1 MIQKIVARDIEPGL
15 TTKQMGTLFD
25 EITHF
30 RVDDEKQRERINTT
44 KQKVLVLRL
53 GNGEFAEEI
62 HNPPGLEFLFDGFE
76 FYV

>member
-1 MIQKIVARDIEPGL
+1 MIQKIVTRDVEPGL
-15 TTKQMGTLFD
+15 TTKQMVTLFD

-30 RVDDEKQRERINTT
+30 RVDNEKQRERINTT

-53 GNGEFAEEI
+53 RNDKFAEEI

>member
-15 TTKQMGTLFD
+15 TTKQMVTLFD
-25 EITHF
+25 EITHC
-30 RVDDEKQRERINTT
+30 RVDNEKQRERIDTT

-53 GNGEFAEEI
+53 GNGEFAKEI